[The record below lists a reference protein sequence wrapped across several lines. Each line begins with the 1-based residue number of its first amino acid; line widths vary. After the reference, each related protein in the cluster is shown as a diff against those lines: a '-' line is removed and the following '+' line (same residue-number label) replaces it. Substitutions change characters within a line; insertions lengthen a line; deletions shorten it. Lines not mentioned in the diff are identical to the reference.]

1 MLTFFVR
8 YLVLPLCLLLSGV
21 VYFILIYHPAL
32 RENMSATV
40 LDFVAF
46 TASIS
51 SAAMFLFIWEWKLPA
66 LSFAMNQRQKIT
78 DLIFS
83 TFSIVVVGLGHV
95 LVLQIPESNALGS
108 FLLVDRLPLGFQIL
122 LGLVFHDLLLYWYHR
137 IQHETGDS
145 FLWRVH
151 RPHHSPDRLHMLS
164 GGRNHL
170 IDLCALVASLAVTR
184 CLGFPDEAMFWIMW
198 YPTII
203 GAIHHSNLDLRL
215 GLLNYL
221 VPGPEIHRIHH
232 SVHIGEALN
241 YAPSFPLWDFTFGT
255 MMPLRKAGEVLYGIP
270 IGDDSEDTI
279 VTAHSYPFELWS
291 GKKENGA
298 AVVE

>member
-1 MLTFFVR
+1 MLTFSVR
-8 YLVLPLCLLLSGV
+8 YLVLPLCLLLSGA
-21 VYFILIYHPAL
+21 VYFTLIYHPGL
-32 RENMSATV
+32 RASLPATL
-40 LDFVAF
+40 LDFIAF
-46 TASIS
+46 SASIS
-51 SAAMFLFIWEWKLPA
+51 SAAFWLFIWEWKLPA

-78 DLIFS
+78 DLVFS

-95 LVLQIPESNALGS
+95 LILQIPAENALEN
-108 FLLVDRLPLGFQIL
+108 FLGLARLPLALQIL
-122 LGLVFHDLLLYWYHR
+122 FGLVFHDLLLYWYHR

-170 IDLCALVASLAVTR
+170 IDLCALVASLALTR

-215 GLLNYL
+215 GPLNYL
-221 VPGPEIHRIHH
+221 IPGPEIHRIHH

-241 YAPSFPLWDFTFGT
+241 YAPSFPLWDYAFGT
-255 MMPLRKAGEVLYGIP
+255 MMPLKKAEEVIYGTP
-270 IGDDSEDTI
+270 VGDDTRDTI
-279 VTAHSYPFELWS
+279 VTAHTYPFELW
-291 GKKENGA
+291 GEKKENAA
-298 AVVE
+298 AVPD